1 MRGNI
6 YTEEMIEWLRQNV
19 AVRTWPENT
28 KLFNQKF
35 GFNINYKSLRQVAN
49 RRKIF
54 TGRTGCFEKGHISW
68 NKDKKGWSAKGTE
81 KTRFKK
87 GRIPWNHRSIGSERI
102 NKEGYIEIKVEE
114 PNKWKL
120 KHVFEWEKQN
130 GPINTRKECLIFLD
144 GNRNNLDILNLMK
157 IKRSE
162 NLILGRMGLWQKDA
176 ELNQAAV
183 NIAKVIEKIGDRK
196 KCKKIHA
203 EVMK

>member
-19 AVRTWPENT
+19 AVRTWPE
-28 KLFNQKF
+28 
-35 GFNINYKSLRQVAN
+35 
-49 RRKIF
+49 
-54 TGRTGCFEKGHISW
+54 
-68 NKDKKGWSAKGTE
+68 
-81 KTRFKK
+81 
-87 GRIPWNHRSIGSERI
+87 
-102 NKEGYIEIKVEE
+102 
-114 PNKWKL
+114 
-120 KHVFEWEKQN
+120 
-130 GPINTRKECLIFLD
+130 NTRKECLIFLD

>member
-1 MRGNI
+1 MIGNI

-19 AVRTWPENT
+19 AARTWPENA

-35 GFNINYKSLRQVAN
+35 LLNVSPKALQQVAS

-54 TGRTGCFEKGHISW
+54 TGRTGCFEKGHNVW
-68 NKDKKGWSAKGTE
+68 NKGKKGWSAKGTE
-81 KTRFKK
+81 KTRFNK
-87 GRIPWNHRSIGSERI
+87 GHIPWNHCPVGSERI
-102 NKEGYIEIKVEE
+102 NKDGYIEIKVEE

-120 KHVFEWEKQN
+120 KHAFEWEKKN
-130 GPINTRKECLIFLD
+130 GQINTRKECLIFLD
-144 GNRNNLDILNLMK
+144 GDRNNLDISNLMK

-176 ELNQAAV
+176 ELNQVAV

-196 KCKKIHA
+196 KCKKSHA
-203 EVMK
+203 EVIK